1 MAKHVKFDET
11 KNISFTT
18 HSASE
23 YVRIPDP
30 TMQIMHMLWQGKPM
44 EMKYGPFLLKIVRV
58 PARGLFAIEQSTKHV
73 WVVSESRLI
82 EDLMLEAIRDL
93 FTKINTTLQI
103 CF

>member
-11 KNISFTT
+11 KNVSFTT

-30 TMQIMHMLWQGKPM
+30 TMQIMHMLWQDKPM
-44 EMKYGPFLLKIVRV
+44 EMNYGPFSLKIVRV
-58 PARGLFAIEQSTKHV
+58 PARGLFAIEQKTKHV

>member
-1 MAKHVKFDET
+1 MTKRVKFDET
-11 KNISFTT
+11 KNISFST
-18 HSASE
+18 HSSSE

-44 EMKYGPFLLKIVRV
+44 EMKYGPFSLKIVRV
-58 PARGLFAIEQSTKHV
+58 PARGLFAIEQSTKHI
-73 WVVSESRLI
+73 WVVGESRLI

>member
-1 MAKHVKFDET
+1 MTKRVKFDET
-11 KNISFTT
+11 KNISFPT
-18 HSASE
+18 HSSSE

-30 TMQIMHMLWQGKPM
+30 TMQIMHMLWQDKPM
-44 EMKYGPFLLKIVRV
+44 EMKYGPFSLKIVRV
-58 PARGLFAIEQSTKHV
+58 PARGLFAIEQETKRM

-82 EDLMLEAIRDL
+82 EDLMLEAIHDL

>member
-11 KNISFTT
+11 KNISFPT
-18 HSASE
+18 HSTTE

-30 TMQIMHMLWQGKPM
+30 TMQIMHMLWQGKPV
-44 EMKYGPFLLKIVRV
+44 EMKYGPFSLKIVRV
-58 PARGLFAIEQSTKHV
+58 PARGLFAIEQSTKHI
-73 WVVSESRLI
+73 WVVGESRLI